1 MAEQMIMIPGACGV
15 AIKCKDGVVLGN
27 DRRATWGYTITN
39 KSTRKIFKITENIGL
54 AAYGL
59 IGDFQ
64 ILVKIM
70 QAQANLYEIDAEEKI
85 TTKSMGKM
93 VSNYLYSRK
102 MFPLLTNIVIA
113 GVDNDGP
120 NLYTLDAIGSLM
132 PDDYGTAGTGMLL
145 SIGILEAEYRKDLS
159 VEEGQKLVEKAI
171 RAAIARD
178 AMSGNGIDILT
189 ITKDGAVESFI
200 DIDQEAPK

>member
-1 MAEQMIMIPGACGV
+1 MSQEIMVPGAAGV

-27 DRRATWGYTITN
+27 DNRATWGYTVTN
-39 KSTRKIFKITENIGL
+39 KTTKKVFKITENIGL

-64 ILVKIM
+64 MLVKILR
-70 QAQANLYEIDAEEKI
+70 AQANLYELDSGSKI

-102 MFPLLTNIVIA
+102 MFPLYTNLVLA
-113 GVDNDGP
+113 GMDEDGP
-120 NLYTLDAIGSLM
+120 KLYTLDAIGSLI
-132 PDDYGTAGTGMLL
+132 PEDYGTTGTGMLL
-145 SIGILEAEYRKDLS
+145 SIGILEADYKPDMTVAQGE
-159 VEEGQKLVEKAI
+159 KLVEKAI
-171 RAAIARD
+171 KSTINRD

-189 ITKDGAVESFI
+189 ITKSG
-200 DIDQEAPK
+200 PKEKHIEVKELGE

>member
-1 MAEQMIMIPGACGV
+1 MSQQIMVPGACGV

-27 DRRATWGYTITN
+27 DNRATWGYTVAN
-39 KSTRKIFKITENIGL
+39 KSTKKVFKITEHIGI

-70 QAQANLYEIDAEEKI
+70 RAQANLYLLEARERIS
-85 TTKSMGKM
+85 TQSMGKL

-102 MFPLLTNIVIA
+102 MFPLYTNLVVA
-113 GVDNDGP
+113 GMDKDGP
-120 NLYTLDAIGSLM
+120 KLFTLDAIGSLM

-145 SIGILEAEYRKDLS
+145 SIGILEAEYKKDMS
-159 VEEGQKLVEKAI
+159 VVEGEKLVEKAI
-171 RAAIARD
+171 KSAIKRD

-189 ITKDGAVESFI
+189 ITKDG
-200 DIDQEAPK
+200 PKEKHIEIKELGE

>member
-1 MAEQMIMIPGACGV
+1 MSQQIMVPGACGV

-27 DRRATWGYTITN
+27 DNRATWGYTVIN
-39 KSTRKIFKITENIGL
+39 KSTKKVFKITEYIGI

-64 ILVKIM
+64 ILLKIM
-70 QAQANLYEIDAEEKI
+70 RAQANLYLLDARERI
-85 TTKSMGKM
+85 STQSMGKL

-102 MFPLLTNIVIA
+102 MFPLYTNLVIA
-113 GVDNDGP
+113 GVDKDGP
-120 NLYTLDAIGSLM
+120 KLFTLDAIGSLM

-145 SIGILEAEYRKDLS
+145 SIGILEAEYKKEMS
-159 VEEGQKLVEKAI
+159 VEEGEKLVEKAMK
-171 RAAIARD
+171 AAMKRD

-189 ITKDGAVESFI
+189 ITKDGAKEKHI
-200 DIDQEAPK
+200 EIKELGE

>member
-1 MAEQMIMIPGACGV
+1 MSQEIMVPGAAGV

-27 DRRATWGYTITN
+27 DNRATWGYTVTN
-39 KSTRKIFKITENIGL
+39 KTTKKVFKITENIGL

-64 ILVKIM
+64 MLVKILR
-70 QAQANLYEIDAEEKI
+70 AQANLYELDSGSKI

-102 MFPLLTNIVIA
+102 MFPLYTNLVIA
-113 GVDNDGP
+113 GMDEDGP
-120 NLYTLDAIGSLM
+120 QLYTLDAIGSLI
-132 PDDYGTAGTGMLL
+132 PEDYGTTGTGMLL
-145 SIGILEAEYRKDLS
+145 SIGILEADYKPDMTVAQGE
-159 VEEGQKLVEKAI
+159 KLVEKAI
-171 RAAIARD
+171 KSTINRD

-189 ITKDGAVESFI
+189 ITKSG
-200 DIDQEAPK
+200 PKEKHIEVKELGE

>member
-1 MAEQMIMIPGACGV
+1 MSQEIMVPGACGV

-27 DRRATWGYTITN
+27 DNRATWGYTVTN
-39 KSTRKIFKITENIGL
+39 KSTKKVFKITENIGL

-64 ILVKIM
+64 MLVKILR
-70 QAQANLYEIDAEEKI
+70 AQANLYELDSGSKI

-102 MFPLLTNIVIA
+102 MFPLYTNLVIA
-113 GVDNDGP
+113 GIDEDGP
-120 NLYTLDAIGSLM
+120 KLYTLDAIGSLI
-132 PDDYGTAGTGMLL
+132 PEDYGTTGTGMLL
-145 SIGILEAEYRKDLS
+145 SIGILEADYKPDMTVAQGE
-159 VEEGQKLVEKAI
+159 KLVEKAI
-171 RAAIARD
+171 SSSIKRD

-189 ITKDGAVESFI
+189 ITKSGPKEKFI
-200 DIDQEAPK
+200 EVKELGE